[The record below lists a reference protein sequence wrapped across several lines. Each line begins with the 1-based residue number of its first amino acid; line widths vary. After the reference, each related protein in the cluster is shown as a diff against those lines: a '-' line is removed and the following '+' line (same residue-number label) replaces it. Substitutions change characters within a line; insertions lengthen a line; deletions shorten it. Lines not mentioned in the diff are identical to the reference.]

1 MSFDGSPALHTILH
15 AMNSVSPD
23 FPPLAPFGLS
33 RVGDL
38 TDLDIIGIPVWFAV
52 RPNSR
57 CLAVSQG
64 KGLNHERARLTA
76 IMEAIEGAVAEQTRP
91 MIAEFGTPAELAKRK
106 LRTVPLRSLVRCH
119 FSEFD
124 PRRPRAWVRG
134 VSHGSNRAVYAPYEL
149 VGLDMRDDF
158 PWDYAA
164 FHVSSD
170 GLGAGFDY
178 ASAALSALLELIE
191 RDGTTLSDGLGH
203 LKGLSRPLI
212 WQPGIHPGLDEA
224 VTKVRNAGLE
234 PHFFNKTGK
243 IGIPT
248 VSAMIVRPVCDKDG
262 AGIRFS
268 GGDACRLDA
277 AEAALAALL
286 EAVQSRLTNIS
297 GSRDDLDISQYE
309 NLDLALPSRPDRGE
323 TFGQFATRHALPT
336 NLSSPEALN
345 FLVSQL
351 AKAGHR
357 DIFFFDLP
365 CPVEGVHVVRALV
378 PGFRT
383 FVEDDVTALRLED
396 LIGAEFS

>member
-1 MSFDGSPALHTILH
+1 
-15 AMNSVSPD
+15 MNSVSPD
-23 FPPLAPFGLS
+23 FPPLAPFGIS

-91 MIAEFGTPAELAKRK
+91 LIAEFGTPAELAKRK
-106 LRTVPLRSLVRCH
+106 LLAVPLRSLVRCH

-134 VSHGSNRAVYAPYEL
+134 VSHESNRAVYAPYEL

-158 PWDYAA
+158 PWDYET

-212 WQPGIHPGLDEA
+212 WQPGVHLGLDEA

-234 PHFFNKTGK
+234 PHFFNKAGK
-243 IGIPT
+243 IGVPI

-262 AGIRFS
+262 AGVRFS
-268 GGDACRLDA
+268 GGDACRFDA

-309 NLDLALPSRPDRGE
+309 NLDLALPSMPDRGE
-323 TFGQFATRHALPT
+323 TLGQLAARHTLPT
-336 NLSSPEALN
+336 NFSPSEALN

-351 AKAGHR
+351 AKAGYR
-357 DIFFFDLP
+357 EVFFFDLP

-383 FVEDDVTALRLED
+383 FVENDVTALRLED

>member
-1 MSFDGSPALHTILH
+1 
-15 AMNSVSPD
+15 MNSVSPD
-23 FPPLAPFGLS
+23 FPPLAPFGIP

-38 TDLDIIGIPVWFAV
+38 TDLDIIGIPVWFAA

-64 KGLNHERARLTA
+64 KGLNHEKARLTA
-76 IMEAIEGAVAEQTRP
+76 IMEAVEGAVAEQTRP
-91 MIAEFGTPAELAKRK
+91 LIAEFGTPSELAKRK

-124 PRRPRAWVRG
+124 PRRPRAWVKG
-134 VSHGSNRAVYAPYEL
+134 VLHGSNRTVYAPYEL

-158 PWDYAA
+158 PWDYET
-164 FHVSSD
+164 FRVSSD

-178 ASAALSALLELIE
+178 SAAALSALLELIE
-191 RDGTTLSDGLGH
+191 RDGTVLSDGLGH

-212 WQPGIHPGLDEA
+212 WQPGVHLGLDEA

-234 PHFFNKTGK
+234 PHFFNKTGN
-243 IGIPT
+243 IGIPI
-248 VSAMIVRPVCDKDG
+248 VSAMIVRPVCDRDG

-268 GGDACRLDA
+268 GGDACRLDI

-309 NLDLALPSRPDRGE
+309 NLDLALPCKPEHGE
-323 TFGQFATRHALPT
+323 ALRHLSARHTFPA
-336 NLSSPEALN
+336 NLSSSEALY
-345 FLVSQL
+345 FVVSRL
-351 AKAGHR
+351 ATAGYR
-357 DIFFFDLP
+357 NVFFFDLP

-378 PGFRT
+378 PGLKT
-383 FVEDDVTALRLED
+383 FVEDDIAVLSLQD
-396 LIGAEFS
+396 LVGAASL